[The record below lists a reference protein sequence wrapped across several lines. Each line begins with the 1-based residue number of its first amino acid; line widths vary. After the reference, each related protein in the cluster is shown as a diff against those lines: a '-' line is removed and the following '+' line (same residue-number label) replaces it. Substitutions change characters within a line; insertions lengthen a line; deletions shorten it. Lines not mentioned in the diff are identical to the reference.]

1 MIKMKI
7 VAPILLMLSMKAFA
21 KDLEHDMVKCQ
32 RDLLEIT
39 DRHRALFEE
48 LEEAEAKLL
57 EISSGGVLDGGAG
70 IGSGDDMI
78 CERRVQEVI
87 IQAQ

>member
-1 MIKMKI
+1 MHT
-7 VAPILLMLSMKAFA
+7 FG
-21 KDLEHDMVKCQ
+21 KDLEHDIVKCQ

-57 EISSGGVLDGGAG
+57 EISSGGILDGGSG
-70 IGSGDDMI
+70 MGSGDAME
-78 CERRVQEVI
+78 CESRVQEVI
-87 IQAQ
+87 IQA

>member
-1 MIKMKI
+1 MKI
-7 VAPILLMLSMKAFA
+7 VAPIFLMLSMKAFA
-21 KDLEHDMVKCQ
+21 KDQEHDIVKCQ

-57 EISSGGVLDGGAG
+57 EISSGDILDGGAG
-70 IGSGDDMI
+70 IGSGDDMV

-87 IQAQ
+87 IEA